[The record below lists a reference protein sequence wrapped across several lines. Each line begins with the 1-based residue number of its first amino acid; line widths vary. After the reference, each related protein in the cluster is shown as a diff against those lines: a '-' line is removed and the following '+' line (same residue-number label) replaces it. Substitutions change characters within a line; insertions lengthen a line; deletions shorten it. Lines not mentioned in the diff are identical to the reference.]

1 MGTEQSKAVYRRFLD
16 LGFNT
21 GDFAALGEVLAPNYV
36 DHDAPPGIPPGPEGI
51 ALLLGTY
58 RAAFPD
64 VHMTVE
70 AQVAEGEMVATRYTF
85 RGTHRGNLMGIAPT
99 GKQVTMTGTTITRI
113 VDGKM
118 VEAWVN
124 YDLLGLLQQVGVVP
138 PMGQSSGD

>member
-1 MGTEQSKAVYRRFLD
+1 MGTEENKAVYRRFLE

-21 GDFAALGEVLAPNYV
+21 GNFAALGEVLSADYV

-51 ALLLGTY
+51 AHLLAPY

-64 VHMTVE
+64 VHMTVD
-70 AQVAEGEMVATRYTF
+70 AQVAEGERVATRYTF
-85 RGTHRGNLMGIAPT
+85 RGTHRGDLMGIPPT
-99 GKQVTMTGTTITRI
+99 GKQVEMTGTTIARI

-124 YDLLGLLQQVGVVP
+124 YDLLGMMQQLGVIP
-138 PMGQSSGD
+138 APGQAGR